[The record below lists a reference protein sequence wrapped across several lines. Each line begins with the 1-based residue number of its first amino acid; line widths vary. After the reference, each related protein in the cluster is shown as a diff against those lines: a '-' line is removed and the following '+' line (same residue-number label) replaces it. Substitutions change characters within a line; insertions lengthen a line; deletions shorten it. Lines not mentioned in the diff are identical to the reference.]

1 MRAAV
6 AGMLARSRSL
16 EGGGRESCGHASRA
30 LVTNLIA
37 IQDEDAES
45 GAAPQC
51 CREMRSA
58 QVQNPVVAEV

>member
-6 AGMLARSRSL
+6 SGMLARSSLL
-16 EGGGRESCGHASRA
+16 EGGGRESCDHASRA

-45 GAAPQC
+45 AAAP
-51 CREMRSA
+51 
-58 QVQNPVVAEV
+58 